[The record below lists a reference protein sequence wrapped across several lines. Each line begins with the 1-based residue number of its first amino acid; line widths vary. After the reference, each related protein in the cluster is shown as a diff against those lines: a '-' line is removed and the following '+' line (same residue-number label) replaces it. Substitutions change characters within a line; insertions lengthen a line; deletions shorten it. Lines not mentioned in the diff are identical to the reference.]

1 MGQKYGPRTGGR
13 TLVPSGLMGKSA
25 TGVGLVVINGAI
37 EPAST
42 WWMSPCF
49 TKVKEQ
55 SAVTRQPETHA
66 ERVRA
71 LQALLSCPTFS
82 IHVDR
87 RTPQELQE
95 AQEGLPAP
103 VPGVPGVFHCGW
115 HSVKSFAGTAYLIVQ
130 PADQG
135 GNVMVDSPRLMCM
148 ATTLPPP
155 HACDDRYN
163 PVLAKRV
170 EEMGGVS
177 CIFLTHRD
185 DVGDH
190 EKWAAHFKAP
200 RILHQGEV
208 NEDTAGVEV
217 KLQGT
222 GPWVLRPGSSPLVV
236 PAEQQDQEGAE
247 LLMVHTPGH
256 TTDHVV
262 LLQRATRTLFAGDHL
277 SSPED
282 RHEPATLH
290 VFKDF
295 CWWVGWAGYDLGTQL
310 KSVELLL
317 AYDWVN
323 VLPGHGR
330 MAFLETIEQ
339 RDATARQL
347 QERHGQ
353 AKQGVKAEAAT
364 AAAL

>member
-1 MGQKYGPRTGGR
+1 MLGIRVSPRPWVSQR
-13 TLVPSGLMGKSA
+13 TRRDVRVAFMHSENVKNAHAKRPQNTAGDFWVDA
-25 TGVGLVVINGAI
+25 TCINCD
-37 EPAST
+37 T
-42 WWMSPCF
+42 CRWMSPCF
-49 TKVKEQ
+49 TKVEEQ

-87 RTPQELQE
+87 RTPQELRE

-115 HSVKSFAGTAYLIVQ
+115 HSVKSFAGTAYLIVR

-135 GNVMVDSPRLMCM
+135 GNVLVDSP
-148 ATTLPPP
+148 
-155 HACDDRYN
+155 RYN

-208 NEDTAGVEV
+208 NDDTAGVEV

-236 PAEQQDQEGAE
+236 PADQQDQEGAE

-295 CWWVGWAGYDLGTQL
+295 CWYDLGTQL

-330 MAFLETIEQ
+330 MAFLTTIEQ

-347 QERHGQ
+347 LERHGQ